1 MTSCWDGKLL
11 NYNPAQNNQYFGMHP
26 MIEQKLCLDSTEPLL
41 ASCWK
46 HDGSKIYVAAD
57 CKIKEVD
64 V

>member
-11 NYNPAQNNQYFGMHP
+11 VYNLAQNNQNFGMQT
-26 MIEQKLCLDSTEPLL
+26 MIERKLCLDLTEPLL

-57 CKIKEVD
+57 CTIKEID

>member
-1 MTSCWDGKLL
+1 MQT
-11 NYNPAQNNQYFGMHP
+11 
-26 MIEQKLCLDSTEPLL
+26 MIEHKLCLDLTEPLL

-57 CKIKEVD
+57 CTIKEID